1 MNEILITLILALST
15 GPIIYLVIDLYHSR
29 KKQREE
35 NEERQ
40 IPQGENTVSF
50 KMKNGLVLNL
60 IGLTSSN
67 VDFINNALD
76 NTEAVA
82 ISVSLI
88 GEFELSNT
96 TFPKKKP

>member
-1 MNEILITLILALST
+1 MNEILILTALIGIITYSLISLS
-15 GPIIYLVIDLYHSR
+15 DLR

-35 NEERQ
+35 KEERQ
-40 IPQGENTVSF
+40 IPQGEFTVSF

-60 IGLTSSN
+60 IGLTISN